1 MRKEL
6 KKPSDLHKFFWKD
19 PGMGGNWK
27 YILDMLYVWVYTL
40 LNFNVNE
47 TFWKLQK
54 WDFRYSEA
62 LFQVIMSDVNFLD
75 GRVSRCK
82 ENLNW
87 FLDIKIFKARD
98 ITKLR
103 LYGTQESGQRIIE
116 LSSWWYFKI
125 TLRITCICI
134 SAVNTLC
141 PNFIICLYI

>member
-27 YILDMLYVWVYTL
+27 YILDMRYVWVYTL

-87 FLDIKIFKARD
+87 FWGIKIFKARD
-98 ITKLR
+98 IPKLR